1 MVKRP
6 SRGDVWDAD
15 FSPTRGREEAGRRP
29 ALVVST
35 DPFNHGPAE
44 LLVVVPLTGRFKGVP
59 LHVEVTPPEGGL
71 RKRCWIK
78 PEDIRSISVER
89 LGKRWGAVSA
99 QTLAA
104 VETRLRVLLEL

>member
-1 MVKRP
+1 MTGPP
-6 SRGDVWDAD
+6 SRGEVWDVD
-15 FSPTRGREEAGRRP
+15 LGSSLGHERAGRRP

-44 LLVVVPLTGRFKGVP
+44 LLVVVPLTGRLKGVP
-59 LHVEVTPPEGGL
+59 LHVDVTPPEGGL